1 MQIYKLFGSLQ
12 YKVVKISHT
21 FGDFYN
27 LAGFT
32 YINYTK
38 NRLPAKANSLN
49 EMGVTPL
56 FAMRQKS
63 PPKNSFTKIPSYQE
77 NCIKRGIFRNA
88 MCEKAEFT

>member
-27 LAGFT
+27 SGDFT

-38 NRLPAKANSLN
+38 I
-49 EMGVTPL
+49 GCQ
-56 FAMRQKS
+56 QK
-63 PPKNSFTKIPSYQE
+63 PT
-77 NCIKRGIFRNA
+77 A
-88 MCEKAEFT
+88 

>member
-21 FGDFYN
+21 LGDFYN
-27 LAGFT
+27 SAGFT

-49 EMGVTPL
+49 EMGGTPL

-63 PPKNSFTKIPSYQE
+63 PPKKFLTKNSSLTQNLLPRKLYKKRILRLAKIE
-77 NCIKRGIFRNA
+77 
-88 MCEKAEFT
+88 

>member
-21 FGDFYN
+21 LGNFYN
-27 LAGFT
+27 SADFT

-38 NRLPAKANSLN
+38 KAVS
-49 EMGVTPL
+49 
-56 FAMRQKS
+56 KS
-63 PPKNSFTKIPSYQE
+63 QQPKRNGSNTLICYASKISSRK

>member
-27 LAGFT
+27 SGDFT

-38 NRLPAKANSLN
+38 KAVS
-49 EMGVTPL
+49 
-56 FAMRQKS
+56 KS
-63 PPKNSFTKIPSYQE
+63 QQPKTKWE
-77 NCIKRGIFRNA
+77 
-88 MCEKAEFT
+88 